1 MSSTLKGRFV
11 WHDLMTT
18 DPGAA
23 QSFYGGVVGWGTQ
36 PWQQDGSYT
45 LWMAGEMPVGGCM
58 ALPAEVKAAAAV
70 PPHWLTYVGTQDV
83 DATAAQAASLGG
95 KVLKAPE
102 DIPSVGRFAVL
113 ADPQGAV
120 LCVYAPAPNLPPPSG
135 TPSVGRFSWHELA
148 TTDPSAAFAFYGA
161 LFAWRKATE
170 YDLGPAGTYQL
181 FDLGGPPLGG
191 IYAKPSHV
199 PVSSWLPYAMVSSA
213 DAAAAEATKLG
224 GTIIVPPMDVPGGDR
239 IAVGMDPQGAV
250 FAVHARKG

>member
-1 MSSTLKGRFV
+1 MSSPQGQFV

-18 DPGAA
+18 DLGAA
-23 QSFYGGVVGWGTQ
+23 QSVYGGVVGWGTQ

-58 ALPAEVKAAAAV
+58 ALPAEVKAAGV
-70 PPHWLTYVGTQDV
+70 PPHWLTYVGAQDV

-135 TPSVGRFSWHELA
+135 APSVGRFSRGTSWRRPIRARRSPSTVLSSAGERPPS
-148 TTDPSAAFAFYGA
+148 TTWARRGPISYSTWEARPSAGSTPSRPTYRSPTGSPTPWSGA
-161 LFAWRKATE
+161 RTTRPPRPPRWAGRSSCRRWRC
-170 YDLGPAGTYQL
+170 PA
-181 FDLGGPPLGG
+181 
-191 IYAKPSHV
+191 A
-199 PVSSWLPYAMVSSA
+199 
-213 DAAAAEATKLG
+213 
-224 GTIIVPPMDVPGGDR
+224 
-239 IAVGMDPQGAV
+239 IASRWGWTRRG
-250 FAVHARKG
+250 RCSRCTR